1 MGTVTFQLN
10 PVLQENAPQP
20 AAQPIT
26 SAGQTVNANQAQAEP
41 APQDFVTL
49 SSKLSELPGARRE
62 PHWTQF
68 DGGGLSSAGASTGA
82 GKPTQNAVEQEAPQA
97 SAQSVEPQSTVAA
110 DQESAGVAPTNAS
123 PLSTPEEQLS
133 QLDRTLQELGI
144 DPQSISLF
152 HRMAMLLYANN
163 PAALKDLVQQLPK
176 AVETLTKQASDAN
189 SASQSEQQMQ
199 GQVQTQA
206 VSSGSVGLQVI
217 ATQFSLTGTQGT
229 APNIESQNSDPA
241 SLSTGGSSTSSP
253 ATQSSSVAIR
263 LEGLGVSLTQTGGQ
277 GSQPVTISVG
287 SSNSSGQ
294 TLDVTA

>member
-20 AAQPIT
+20 AAQPAT

-41 APQDFVTL
+41 APQDYVTL
-49 SSKLSELPGARRE
+49 STKLSDLPGARRE
-62 PHWTQF
+62 PHWTRF
-68 DGGGLSSAGASTGA
+68 DGDVLAGAGVKSETG
-82 GKPTQNAVEQEAPQA
+82 KTQSVLEQEAPAVSSLSAGSQA
-97 SAQSVEPQSTVAA
+97 AA
-110 DQESAGVAPTNAS
+110 GTDQENAGTPSASTP
-123 PLSTPEEQLS
+123 PLSTPAEQFS

-176 AVETLTKQASDAN
+176 AVETFTKQASNAN
-189 SASQSEQQMQ
+189 SASQSEPQTQ
-199 GQVQTQA
+199 GQVQTQT

-229 APNIESQNSDPA
+229 APNTESQNSESAGQSTDGA
-241 SLSTGGSSTSSP
+241 STASPVAQSGGVTI
-253 ATQSSSVAIR
+253 Q
-263 LEGLGVSLTQTGGQ
+263 LEGLQVSLTQAGGQ
-277 GSQPVTISVG
+277 DSPPVTISVG
-287 SSNSSGQ
+287 SSNSGGQ
-294 TLDVTA
+294 SLDVTA